1 MGLGRL
7 LGHQGGFYAGGDYYG
22 GSKRSRARRET
33 VRSKEAARGKKTDGD
48 KSGNQN
54 VPRLWLIGVSAERE
68 REKKDLHNTPTPV
81 TGSRYPLH

>member
-33 VRSKEAARGKKTDGD
+33 VRSKEAARGKKLMVTKVEIRMCRGCD
-48 KSGNQN
+48 S
-54 VPRLWLIGVSAERE
+54 LVSLQRG
-68 REKKDLHNTPTPV
+68 REKRRTYITLQ
-81 TGSRYPLH
+81 RQ